1 MSVVNV
7 KTKLVEMLRT
17 LDDFIYER
25 VGPTRILFV
34 TTDNNGF
41 LCQAPVIAALKENAD
56 TRVRVTTI
64 NTQYRLEMNFLSSTE
79 SKLFSECQISAK
91 IAALS
96 KWHIVVYSHMCS
108 FYPRR
113 HVLRAYMH
121 HGPGFG
127 SGGGTHAAEMCDI
140 YFGLSEAERLY
151 LEAKCPKL
159 FGDNKAYFSVG
170 FPKSDA
176 ILNGEYK
183 RKDVLSKYGLQD
195 RKTLLIASRW
205 NSFGLLQTLQEAP
218 FRMLAS
224 SFPEWNVI
232 QTGHPW
238 LWESREGID
247 PKWQST
253 LIDALHAVEKGYPNA
268 YFIPSVP
275 AEPLAAA
282 SDLLVADGSSIVT
295 TFSLLDRPI
304 VYFDNPDRA
313 EESKRPWAAYRD
325 AGYTF
330 TSLSELTKTCRIAME
345 DASPVHR
352 KARGMLKEQFF
363 TNSGCASDVMANI
376 LTRMGRT
383 CSKDSPGWAHII
395 DLSREYAAGQSP
407 IKDA

>member
-1 MSVVNV
+1 
-7 KTKLVEMLRT
+7 MLRT

-25 VGPTRILFV
+25 AGQVRILFV
-34 TTDNNGF
+34 TTDSIGF
-41 LCQAPVIAALKENAD
+41 SCQAPVIAALKGKSD
-56 TRVRVTTI
+56 SRVRVTTI
-64 NTQYRLEMNFLSSTE
+64 DTKHHSEMNFLSCAE
-79 SKLFSECQISAK
+79 RELFHECQISPK

-96 KWHIVVYSHMCS
+96 KWHIVIYSHMCS

-113 HVLRAYMH
+113 HALRAYMH

-176 ILNGEYK
+176 VLNGKFK
-183 RKDVLSKYGLQD
+183 RKDVLLKYGLQD

-238 LWESREGID
+238 LWESREDID
-247 PKWQST
+247 PKWQNT
-253 LIDALHAVEKGYPNA
+253 LMDALRAVERDYPNA
-268 YFIPSVP
+268 YFIPGVP

-282 SDLLVADGSSIVT
+282 SDFLVADGSSILT

-304 VYFDNPDRA
+304 VYFDNPGRA

-325 AGYTF
+325 AGYAF
-330 TSLSELTKTCRIAME
+330 TSLGELIKTCRIAME
-345 DASPVHR
+345 DASPEHR
-352 KARGMLKEQFF
+352 KARLMLKEQFF
-363 TNSGCASDVMANI
+363 SNPGYASDVMANI
-376 LTRMGRT
+376 VTRIGRT
-383 CSKDSPGWAHII
+383 CSKRSPGWMQIVN
-395 DLSREYAAGQSP
+395 LSREYAAGKSP
-407 IKDA
+407 IKDS